1 MQGRFT
7 MKYKDLL
14 ANYITALD
22 RYRESPDRQSKDL
35 LYEAECD
42 IREKLKLP
50 IEHLVELYR
59 GR

>member
-1 MQGRFT
+1 

-14 ANYITALD
+14 INYIITLD
-22 RYRESPDRQSKDL
+22 RYRESADRQSKDL

-50 IEHLVELYR
+50 IDHLAEIYR

>member
-1 MQGRFT
+1 MT
-7 MKYKDLL
+7 HKDLL
-14 ANYITALD
+14 SNYITALD
-22 RYRESPDRQSKDL
+22 KYRESPDRQNKDL

-50 IEHLVELYR
+50 IDHLEKLYG